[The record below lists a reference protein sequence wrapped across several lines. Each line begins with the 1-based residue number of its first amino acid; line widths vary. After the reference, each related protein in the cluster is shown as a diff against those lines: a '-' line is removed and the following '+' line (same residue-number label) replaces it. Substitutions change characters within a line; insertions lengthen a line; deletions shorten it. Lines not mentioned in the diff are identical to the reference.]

1 MGQTIAFRRR
11 SSRVAAMFF
20 AFALTAA
27 SARDRIAQIEF
38 FGYQGIDIEAIRK
51 ELPVHEGDALVRG
64 TSAVLRAAVKRITGS
79 DPTDV
84 AAICCINDGDTVI
97 FIGLAGKSSRPFALH
112 PRPAADLRLSSE
124 SRMLMR
130 AMDDAEAAS
139 ADNSEVDK
147 PAGYRLM
154 KDVRAQ
160 AAELKVRGYARGHS
174 EELIRVLANSAHAD
188 ERAWAADALGYAD
201 RSREQI
207 DALVI
212 AAHDSNDEVRNNA
225 TRALSEIL
233 DGDESAVWMIPASP
247 FIEMLHSGTWTDRN
261 KAASVVSSLTKSR
274 DVGSL
279 GTIKARAW
287 DALLEMARWRH
298 NGWSG
303 SARMILARIAGIPE
317 DRAQWLSFGTP
328 EAFLE
333 AIGAK

>member
-1 MGQTIAFRRR
+1 VGQTIAFRRL
-11 SSRVAAMFF
+11 SSRVAAVFF
-20 AFALTAA
+20 ALALTAA

-38 FGYQGIDIEAIRK
+38 FGYQGVDIEAIRNS
-51 ELPVHEGDALVRG
+51 LPVHEGDALVRG
-64 TSAVLRAAVKRITGS
+64 TSTVVRAAIKRITGS

-84 AAICCINDGDTVI
+84 APVCCIGDGDTVI
-97 FIGLAGKSSRPFALH
+97 FIGLAGKSSRPIALNS
-112 PRPAADLRLSSE
+112 RPAADLRLSSE
-124 SRMLMR
+124 WRTLMR

-139 ADNSEVDK
+139 TDNSEVDK

-154 KDVRAQ
+154 KDARAQ
-160 AAELKVRGYARGHS
+160 AAEMKVRDYARGHS

-247 FIEMLHSGTWTDRN
+247 FIEMLHSGIWTDRN
-261 KAASVVSSLTKSR
+261 KAGWVIASLTKSR
-274 DVGSL
+274 DVGTL
-279 GTIKARAW
+279 ATIKARAS
-287 DALLEMARWRH
+287 DALLEMARWRQT
-298 NGWSG
+298 GWSSG
-303 SARMILARIAGIPE
+303 ARMILARIAGIPE
-317 DRAQWLSFGTP
+317 DRVVSLSFGTP
-328 EAFLE
+328 VAFLE